1 VLYTILLSPTLTIAL
16 LNRMLLFIYYC
27 GIKAVGGC
35 ILGSPLGHVFQEFV
49 RLRRELFSCTVAL
62 IAGLS
67 EERL

>member
-1 VLYTILLSPTLTIAL
+1 MCHTILLSPTFTIAL
-16 LNRMLLFIYYC
+16 GCFWLFTIALS
-27 GIKAVGGC
+27 KLWEDAFLVVQ
-35 ILGSPLGHVFQEFV
+35 LGHVFREFV